1 MPKFQTMLA
10 KFNTEFSEG
19 RLEGFVR
26 QKERFGPGTRIS
38 ADFFTEPGTALH
50 RSFTSYLNRMP
61 GVMHETLRSAIHY
74 ALSTEPPT
82 QITFAWAPAY
92 DYEVTYWQ
100 APDTEET
107 KGGITVLLKSR
118 YPDDRHPLDG
128 KAASTTS
135 A

>member
-19 RLEGFVR
+19 RLDDFAR
-26 QKERFGPGTRIS
+26 QKDRFAPGERIS
-38 ADFFTEPGTALH
+38 ADFFTEPGTVLH
-50 RSFTSYLNRMP
+50 RSFSTYLARMP

-82 QITFAWAPAY
+82 AITFAWAPGY

-107 KGGITVLLKSR
+107 RGDITVLLKSR
-118 YPDDRHPLDG
+118 YPDDPHPLSD
-128 KAASTTS
+128 KAATAQS